1 MTRILITGGSGF
13 LGRKLIGAL
22 QSLSFEVSAPTH
34 SEMDLLD
41 RSAVMSALDR
51 LKPDIVIHGAA
62 VYGGIGLCSLEP
74 ERLFEVNAKM
84 HENLFAAMQKN
95 APKRIVGIGS
105 SCAYPGELTHDFK
118 EEDYEGGELHPSVAG
133 FAATKRLLLE
143 KMRNSGLPYQFPILS
158 NLYGPFDSFELDRSH
173 VVAALVRRFVEARQ
187 EGVESVLCWGSGE
200 PERECL
206 YIDDAADGIARLVKH
221 GQSGSWNLGTG
232 EGISIA
238 VIATTI
244 AEVVG
249 YQGRIEWDESKPDGA
264 RRKVLDISRLE
275 AALNW
280 CPQTPLK
287 DGLIKTITW
296 YQDHCGAREH

>member
-1 MTRILITGGSGF
+1 MKRILLTGGSGF
-13 LGRKLIGAL
+13 LGRKLIDAL
-22 QSLSFEVSAPTH
+22 QSTSFEVIAPTRN
-34 SEMDLLD
+34 ELDLLN
-41 RSAVMSALDR
+41 RESILGTLTEV
-51 LKPDIVIHGAA
+51 KPEIIIHGAA

-74 ERLFEVNAKM
+74 EKLFQVNALM
-84 HENLFAAMQKN
+84 HENLFSGIEIC
-95 APKRIVGIGS
+95 PPERIVGIGS

-158 NLYGPFDSFELDRSH
+158 NLYGPFDSFEPDRSH

-187 EGVESVLCWGSGE
+187 EGFESVLCWGSGE

-206 YIDDAADGIARLVKH
+206 FIDDAADGIARLVKY

-280 CPQTPLK
+280 HPQTPLK

-296 YQDHCGAREH
+296 YQDHCEAREH